1 MKRNIFVILTI
12 VILSLFIVG
21 CNETVEELPVKPEGV
36 PEPPVEEPI
45 EEPASETEET
55 LPETAP
61 IELKTIKITGENY
74 KFMVNGKE
82 NPEIKVKVGEKIKI
96 EFTSTEGFHDFVI
109 DELEAKT
116 DKVNSGG
123 STSVEFIANQAGT
136 FSYYCSVGKHRD
148 FGMEGTF
155 IVE

>member
-1 MKRNIFVILTI
+1 MKQIFVILAI
-12 VILSLFIVG
+12 VILSLFIIG
-21 CNETVEELPVKPEGV
+21 CNETVEELPVKPEGT
-36 PEPPVEEPI
+36 PEPAAEEPI
-45 EEPASETEET
+45 EEPVT
-55 LPETAP
+55 ETAP
-61 IELKTIKITGENY
+61 IELKVIKVTGENY
-74 KFMVNGKE
+74 KFMMDGKE
-82 NPEIKVKVGEKIKI
+82 NPEIKVKVGQKIKI

-116 DKVNSGG
+116 DKVNSGE
-123 STSVEFIANQAGT
+123 STSVEFVANQAGT

>member
-1 MKRNIFVILTI
+1 MKQIFVILTVI
-12 VILSLFIVG
+12 ILSLFIIG
-21 CNETVEELPVKPEGV
+21 CSETVEELPVKPEGT
-36 PEPPVEEPI
+36 PEPAAEEPI
-45 EEPASETEET
+45 EEPVT
-55 LPETAP
+55 ETAP
-61 IELKTIKITGENY
+61 IELKVIKVTGENY
-74 KFMVNGKE
+74 KFMMDGKE

-123 STSVEFIANQAGT
+123 STSVEFVANQAGT

>member
-1 MKRNIFVILTI
+1 MKQIFVILTVI
-12 VILSLFIVG
+12 ILSLFII
-21 CNETVEELPVKPEGV
+21 CCSETVEELPVKPEGI
-36 PEPPVEEPI
+36 PEPAAEEPI
-45 EEPASETEET
+45 EEPVA
-55 LPETAP
+55 ETAP
-61 IELKTIKITGENY
+61 VELKVIKVTGENY
-74 KFMVNGKE
+74 KFMMDGKE

-123 STSVEFIANQAGT
+123 STSVEFVANQAGT

>member
-1 MKRNIFVILTI
+1 MKQIFVILAI
-12 VILSLFIVG
+12 VILSLFIIG
-21 CNETVEELPVKPEGV
+21 CSETVEELPVKPEGT
-36 PEPPVEEPI
+36 PEPAAEEPI
-45 EEPASETEET
+45 EEPVT
-55 LPETAP
+55 ETAP
-61 IELKTIKITGENY
+61 IELKVIKVTGENY
-74 KFMVNGKE
+74 KFMMDGKE

-123 STSVEFIANQAGT
+123 STSVEFVANQAGT